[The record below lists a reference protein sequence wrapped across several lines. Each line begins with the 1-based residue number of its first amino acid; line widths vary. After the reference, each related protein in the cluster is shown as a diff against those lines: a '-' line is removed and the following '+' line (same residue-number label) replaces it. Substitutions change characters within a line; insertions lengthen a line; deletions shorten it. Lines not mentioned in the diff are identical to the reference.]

1 MLSLRPR
8 SMAWTVASS
17 MASPHGLWS
26 RFELLESDDDD
37 DDDDDDEDSRH
48 SDESDRHTVRG
59 SLASWG

>member
-1 MLSLRPR
+1 
-8 SMAWTVASS
+8 

-26 RFELLESDDDD
+26 RLELLESDDD

>member
-17 MASPHGLWS
+17 IASPHGLWS
-26 RFELLESDDDD
+26 RLELLES

-48 SDESDRHTVRG
+48 SDGSDRHTVRG